1 LRCSR
6 NVCRRAACAPGK
18 KMAINSETINQIQIA
33 PRANSRARC
42 WRRVARNKLA
52 VIAFC
57 FIIFQIILA
66 VAAPYIAPYDP
77 YKGDFLATW
86 ETPNRLHWLGTD
98 DLGRDVLSRL
108 LYGARISISVGV
120 LSQLA
125 IAFVGVPIGA
135 LAGLKGGWLDY
146 VVMRV
151 IDVLS
156 SLPTILFYILLMV
169 ALGAGFWNLILAMT
183 LTGWIGIARL
193 VRGQVLSLKKTDFIR
208 ASRAMGAG
216 NWYIVKKHILRNVMT
231 PVIVSM
237 ALGIPGAMFAEAG
250 LSFLGLGIP
259 APQAS
264 WGQMIGLYQAYIR
277 TAWHLTVFPSIVLAL
292 TMLAWFLFADGVR
305 DALDTSSN
313 FSANN

>member
-1 LRCSR
+1 VPKSNNLRLF
-6 NVCRRAACAPGK
+6 
-18 KMAINSETINQIQIA
+18 
-33 PRANSRARC
+33 
-42 WRRVARNKLA
+42 WRRFARSKIAVA
-52 VIAFC
+52 AFL
-57 FIIFQIILA
+57 FIIFQIIIA
-66 VAAPYIAPYDP
+66 VAAPYIAPYNP

-86 ETPNRLHWLGTD
+86 ETPNQFHWLGTD

-108 LYGARISISVGV
+108 LYGARISISVGI

-125 IAFVGVPIGA
+125 IALVGIPVGA
-135 LAGLKGGWLDY
+135 IAGLKGGWFDY

-216 NWYIVKKHILRNVMT
+216 NWFIIKKHILRNVMT
-231 PVIVSM
+231 PIIVSI

-259 APQAS
+259 APQVS
-264 WGQMIGLYQAYIR
+264 WGQMVGMYQAYIR
-277 TAWHLTVFPSIVLAL
+277 TAWHLTVFPSVILAL
-292 TMLAWFLFADGVR
+292 TMLAWFLFADGIR
-305 DALDTSSN
+305 EALDTNNN
-313 FSANN
+313 FSTVER

>member
-1 LRCSR
+1 MAT
-6 NVCRRAACAPGK
+6 NAATVNK
-18 KMAINSETINQIQIA
+18 IAIKR
-33 PRANSRARC
+33 RANSLLLF
-42 WRRVARNKLA
+42 WRRFARNKLA
-52 VIAFC
+52 VVAFC
-57 FIIFQIILA
+57 FIIFQIIVA
-66 VAAPYIAPYDP
+66 VAAPFIAPYNP

-86 ETPNRLHWLGTD
+86 ETPSRLHWLGTD
-98 DLGRDVLSRL
+98 DLGRDVFSRL
-108 LYGARISISVGV
+108 LYGARVSISVGV

-125 IAFVGVPIGA
+125 IAAVGVPIGA

-146 VVMRV
+146 IVMRV

-208 ASRAMGAG
+208 ASRAMGG
-216 NWYIVKKHILRNVMT
+216 GTFYIIRKHILRNVMT
-231 PVIVSM
+231 PIIVSM
-237 ALGIPGAMFAEAG
+237 ALGIPAAMFAEAG

-264 WGQMIGLYQAYIR
+264 WGQMIGMYQAFIR
-277 TAWHLTVFPSIVLAL
+277 TAWHLTVFPAIILAL
-292 TMLAWFLFADGVR
+292 TMLAWFLFADGIR
-305 DALDTSSN
+305 DALDTTNKSFN
-313 FSANN
+313 R

>member
-1 LRCSR
+1 MTIENITAKPETRKPLRF
-6 NVCRRAACAPGK
+6 
-18 KMAINSETINQIQIA
+18 
-33 PRANSRARC
+33 
-42 WRRVARNKLA
+42 WRRFARNKIA
-52 VIAFC
+52 VIALV
-57 FIIFQIILA
+57 FIVFQIILA
-66 VAAPYIAPYDP
+66 AAAPFIAPYNP

-86 ETPNRLHWLGTD
+86 ETPSRLHWLGTD

-108 LYGARISISVGV
+108 LYGARVSIGVGV
-120 LSQLA
+120 LSQLT
-125 IAFVGVPIGA
+125 IALISVPIGA
-135 LAGLKGGWLDY
+135 IAGLKSGWLDY
-146 VVMRV
+146 VLMRV

-193 VRGQVLSLKKTDFIR
+193 VRGQVLSLKKTDYVR

-216 NWYIVKKHILRNVMT
+216 TFYILRKHILRNVMT
-231 PVIVSM
+231 PIIVSI

-264 WGQMIGLYQAYIR
+264 WGQMIGMYQAYIR

-292 TMLAWFLFADGVR
+292 TMLAWFLFADGIR
-305 DALDTSSN
+305 DALDVNYETN
-313 FSANN
+313 HE

>member
-1 LRCSR
+1 MATNAAAINKIS
-6 NVCRRAACAPGK
+6 VKRRANGLL
-18 KMAINSETINQIQIA
+18 
-33 PRANSRARC
+33 RF
-42 WRRVARNKLA
+42 WRRFARNKIA
-52 VIAFC
+52 VVAFC
-57 FIIFQIILA
+57 FIIFQIIVA

-86 ETPNRLHWLGTD
+86 ETPSRLHWLGTD
-98 DLGRDVLSRL
+98 DLGRDVFSRL

-146 VVMRV
+146 LVMRA

-169 ALGAGFWNLILAMT
+169 ALGAGFRNLILAMT

-208 ASRAMGAG
+208 ASRAMGG
-216 NWYIVKKHILRNVMT
+216 GSSYIIKKHILRNVMT
-231 PVIVSM
+231 PIIVSM

-264 WGQMIGLYQAYIR
+264 WGQMIGMYQAFIR
-277 TAWHLTVFPSIVLAL
+277 TAWHLTVFPALILAL
-292 TMLAWFLFADGVR
+292 TMLAWFLFADGIR
-305 DALDTSSN
+305 DALDTTNESLN
-313 FSANN
+313 R

>member
-1 LRCSR
+1 
-6 NVCRRAACAPGK
+6 
-18 KMAINSETINQIQIA
+18 MAMNATAMETISTK
-33 PRANSRARC
+33 PRAIGLRLF
-42 WRRVARNKLA
+42 WRRFCRNRVAL
-52 VIAFC
+52 IAFW
-57 FIIFQIILA
+57 FIIFEVIVA
-66 VAAPYIAPYDP
+66 VAAPYIAPYNP

-108 LYGARISISVGV
+108 LYGARISISVGI

-125 IAFVGVPIGA
+125 IAVVGVPIGA
-135 LAGLKGGWLDY
+135 LSGLKGGWLDF
-146 VVMRV
+146 VIMRV

-156 SLPTILFYILLMV
+156 SLPAILFYILLMI

-208 ASRAMGAG
+208 ASRAMGG
-216 NWYIVKKHILRNVMT
+216 GTRYIIKKHILSNVMT
-231 PVIVSM
+231 PVIVSI
-237 ALGIPGAMFAEAG
+237 AIGIPGAMFAEAG

-264 WGQMIGLYQAYIR
+264 WGQMIGIYQAYIR

-292 TMLAWFLFADGVR
+292 TMLAWFLFADGIR
-305 DALDTSSN
+305 DAVDTNSN
-313 FSANN
+313 FSIVD

>member
-1 LRCSR
+1 VINAATINKISAKPKPNNFGLF
-6 NVCRRAACAPGK
+6 CRRF
-18 KMAINSETINQIQIA
+18 
-33 PRANSRARC
+33 ARS
-42 WRRVARNKLA
+42 KLA
-52 VIAFC
+52 VAAFF
-57 FIIFQIILA
+57 FIIFQIIIA
-66 VAAPYIAPYDP
+66 VAAPYIAPYNP

-86 ETPNRLHWLGTD
+86 ETPNYTHWLGTD

-125 IAFVGVPIGA
+125 IALVGIPVGA
-135 LAGLKGGWLDY
+135 IAGLKGGWLDY
-146 VVMRV
+146 ILMRV

-208 ASRAMGAG
+208 ASRSMGAG
-216 NWYIVKKHILRNVMT
+216 NWYIIKKHILRNVMT
-231 PVIVSM
+231 PIIVSI

-264 WGQMIGLYQAYIR
+264 WGQMIGMYQAYIR
-277 TAWHLTVFPSIVLAL
+277 TAWHLTVFPSIILAL
-292 TMLAWFLFADGVR
+292 TMLAWFLVADGIR
-305 DALDTSSN
+305 EAFATNNN
-313 FSANN
+313 FSTVEK

>member
-1 LRCSR
+1 MATGAAAINKISI
-6 NVCRRAACAPGK
+6 NRRASGLL
-18 KMAINSETINQIQIA
+18 
-33 PRANSRARC
+33 RF
-42 WRRVARNKLA
+42 WRRFARNKIA
-52 VIAFC
+52 VVAFC
-57 FIIFQIILA
+57 FIIFQIIVA
-66 VAAPYIAPYDP
+66 VAAPYIAPYNP

-86 ETPNRLHWLGTD
+86 ETPSRLHWLGTD
-98 DLGRDVLSRL
+98 DLGRDVFSRL

-146 VVMRV
+146 LVMRV

-169 ALGAGFWNLILAMT
+169 ALGAGFRNLILAMT

-208 ASRAMGAG
+208 ASRAMGGG
-216 NWYIVKKHILRNVMT
+216 NLYIIKKHILRNVMT
-231 PVIVSM
+231 PIIVSM

-264 WGQMIGLYQAYIR
+264 WGQMIGMYQAFIR
-277 TAWHLTVFPSIVLAL
+277 TAWHLTVFPALILAL
-292 TMLAWFLFADGVR
+292 TMLAWFLFADGIR
-305 DALDTSSN
+305 DALDTTNESFN
-313 FSANN
+313 R

>member
-1 LRCSR
+1 
-6 NVCRRAACAPGK
+6 
-18 KMAINSETINQIQIA
+18 MAIDAETINQISVN
-33 PRANSRARC
+33 PRANNFLRF
-42 WRRVARNKLA
+42 WRRFARNKLA
-52 VIAFC
+52 VAALV
-57 FIIFQIILA
+57 FIVFEIIIA
-66 VAAPYIAPYDP
+66 VAAPSVAPYNP
-77 YKGDFLATW
+77 YKGDFMATW

-98 DLGRDVLSRL
+98 DLGRDVFSRL
-108 LYGARISISVGV
+108 LYGARVSISVGI

-125 IAFVGVPIGA
+125 IALVGVPVGA

-146 VVMRV
+146 VLMRV
-151 IDVLS
+151 IDVIS

-208 ASRAMGAG
+208 ASRAMGG
-216 NWYIVKKHILRNVMT
+216 GTTYIIKKHILRNVMT
-231 PVIVSM
+231 PIIVTI

-264 WGQMIGLYQAYIR
+264 WGQMIGMYQAYIR

-292 TMLAWFLFADGVR
+292 TMLAWFLFADGIR
-305 DALDTSSN
+305 DALD
-313 FSANN
+313 ANTDHLTFDN

>member
-1 LRCSR
+1 MPKSNNLRLFW
-6 NVCRRAACAPGK
+6 
-18 KMAINSETINQIQIA
+18 
-33 PRANSRARC
+33 
-42 WRRVARNKLA
+42 WRFARNKLA
-52 VIAFC
+52 VIAFF
-57 FIIFQIILA
+57 FIILQVIIA
-66 VAAPYIAPYDP
+66 VAAPYIGPYNP

-125 IAFVGVPIGA
+125 IALVGIPIGA
-135 LAGLKGGWLDY
+135 IAGLKGGWFDY
-146 VVMRV
+146 IIMRV
-151 IDVLS
+151 VDVLS
-156 SLPTILFYILLMV
+156 SLPTILFYILLMI
-169 ALGAGFWNLILAMT
+169 ALGAGFWNLIFAMT

-216 NWYIVKKHILRNVMT
+216 NWFIFKKHILRNVMT
-231 PVIVSM
+231 PIIVSI

-264 WGQMIGLYQAYIR
+264 WGQMVGMYQAFIR
-277 TAWHLTVFPSIVLAL
+277 TAWHLTVFPSIILAL
-292 TMLAWFLFADGVR
+292 TMLAWFLFADGIR
-305 DALDTSSN
+305 EALATNNN
-313 FSANN
+313 FSTVEK

>member
-1 LRCSR
+1 MAT
-6 NVCRRAACAPGK
+6 NTAA
-18 KMAINSETINQIQIA
+18 IEQISIQ
-33 PRANSRARC
+33 PRANGVSRF
-42 WRRVARNKLA
+42 WRRFAKNKLA
-52 VIAFC
+52 VVALC

-66 VAAPYIAPYDP
+66 VAAPYIAPFNP

-86 ETPNRLHWLGTD
+86 ETPNRMHWLGTD

-108 LYGARISISVGV
+108 IYGARISISIGV

-125 IAFVGVPIGA
+125 IALIGVPIGA
-135 LAGLKGGWLDY
+135 IAGLKGGWLDY
-146 VVMRV
+146 VLMRV
-151 IDVLS
+151 IDVFS

-216 NWYIVKKHILRNVMT
+216 NFYILKKHILRNVMT
-231 PVIVSM
+231 PIIVTI

-264 WGQMIGLYQAYIR
+264 WGQMIGMYQSYIR
-277 TAWHLTVFPSIVLAL
+277 TAWHLTLFPAIVLAL
-292 TMLAWFLFADGVR
+292 TMLAWFLFADGIR
-305 DALDTSSN
+305 DALDSSN
-313 FSANN
+313 QN